1 MLHLHST
8 LSITLLIR
16 DYNFLIRSIIMDAE
30 KAQAYWKENIR
41 TILTLLVV
49 WFIVSLGAGVLF
61 INQLNMIE
69 ISGVKLGFWFAQQG
83 SIYAFVVLIF
93 IYVYKMGKIDEKYG
107 VSE

>member
-1 MLHLHST
+1 
-8 LSITLLIR
+8 
-16 DYNFLIRSIIMDAE
+16 MDAE

>member
-1 MLHLHST
+1 
-8 LSITLLIR
+8 
-16 DYNFLIRSIIMDAE
+16 MDAE

-41 TILTLLVV
+41 TILSLLVV

-61 INQLNMIE
+61 INQLNAIE

-83 SIYAFVVLIF
+83 SIYAFVILIF
-93 IYVYKMGKIDEKYG
+93 VYVYKMGKIDEKYG